1 MDRFYK
7 FRLLGITHKHPG
19 HTIAKRFFCPGW
31 EMVDESLIQ
40 QTTIKN
46 EYLVPS
52 TRELGV
58 FYVVNSIIGTC
69 SCPVKITGAPC
80 KHQGAVS
87 VKFYITNFNFLPS
100 LTPND
105 RMVYSYIAVGFI
117 AENSSF
123 YASLQAGSPSQVQ
136 IHTEPSSKVQVLHT
150 ELQVEKHNEI
160 DEGLMISSTTEWREL
175 NENNEDEIDK
185 SALVTF
191 LEEIK
196 VDYENYG
203 PQFRTAF
210 DKFAKRY
217 HASKSQSIPWLCSF
231 LYDINRNVDPTRVKS
246 GSMICV
252 QVESVKR
259 RKSERSN
266 GTRQKS
272 SAIVEGE
279 KENSDP

>member
-7 FRLLGITHKHPG
+7 LRLLRIAHKHPG
-19 HTIAKRFFCPGW
+19 HTIAKIFFCPGW
-31 EMVDESLIQ
+31 KMVDESLIQ

-46 EYLVPS
+46 KYLIPS

-69 SCPVKITGAPC
+69 SCPVEITGAPC

-117 AENSSF
+117 VENSSF
-123 YASLQAGSPSQVQ
+123 YASLQ
-136 IHTEPSSKVQVLHT
+136 
-150 ELQVEKHNEI
+150 HNEI

-175 NENNEDEIDK
+175 NENNENEIDK

-203 PQFRTAF
+203 PQFCTAF

-217 HASKSQSIPWLCSF
+217 HVSKSQSIPWLCSF
-231 LYDINRNVDPTRVKS
+231 LYDINRNVDPTQVKS

-259 RKSERSN
+259 RKSEGSN